1 MRRWVGA
8 LTPPLEPPAP
18 PPRSLGVRLGW
29 VGALAFASGF
39 PFGLVNET
47 IPIYLRT
54 IGASLEQVADVT
66 AITLPWS
73 LKFAWAP
80 AVDRLGRRRHWIT
93 SCLALLASLTMALAT
108 LDRGDI
114 GPGFWVLLLLMVTLS
129 ATQDV
134 AIDAYTIES
143 METRELGVANA
154 VRITSYRV
162 AMFSAGGVL
171 IWLAGRTD
179 WRTSFAAGAVMLAGL
194 ALASFFLPDAGRT
207 DAAGTSI
214 WEPLRALFR
223 RPGIWSIVVFA
234 LLFKL
239 DIAALEPIMRPFWV
253 DRGLSLETIGK
264 NLTLGRVLAT
274 LAGASLGGLFTL
286 RHGIFRALW
295 TLGLVQAFSA
305 LGYWWVA
312 TSGGSGVEIFAAAL
326 FESFAAGMGTA
337 AFLAYLMS
345 VCEKRY
351 AATQFALLSAL
362 LALTRSV
369 AAKAA
374 GPAAETLGYAPFFL
388 LTFFLAF
395 PAYALLPRIKR
406 VPPPNEP
413 PPPA

>member
-1 MRRWVGA
+1 
-8 LTPPLEPPAP
+8 L
-18 PPRSLGVRLGW
+18 
-29 VGALAFASGF
+29 
-39 PFGLVNET
+39 
-47 IPIYLRT
+47 I
-54 IGASLEQVADVT
+54 
-66 AITLPWS
+66 
-73 LKFAWAP
+73 
-80 AVDRLGRRRHWIT
+80 
-93 SCLALLASLTMALAT
+93 ASLTIALAT
-108 LDRGDI
+108 LDAGDI
-114 GPGFWVLLLLMVTLS
+114 GPGFWILLFVMVTLS

-134 AIDAYTIES
+134 AIDAYTIET
-143 METRELGVANA
+143 METRELGVANS

-162 AMFSAGGVL
+162 AMFVAGGAL

-179 WRTSFAAGAVMLAGL
+179 WDTSFAAGAMTLGVL
-194 ALASFFLPDAGRT
+194 ALASLFLPDAGRAT
-207 DAAGTSI
+207 ATKTSI

-223 RPGIWSIVVFA
+223 RPGVWAIVVFA

-274 LAGASLGGLFTL
+274 LAGASLGGLFTS
-286 RHGIFRALW
+286 RYGIFRALW
-295 TLGLVQAFSA
+295 VLGLVQAFSA

-312 TSGGSGVEIFAAAL
+312 TSAGSESQIFAAAL

-345 VCEKRY
+345 VCEKRF

-374 GPAAETLGYAPFFL
+374 GPAAEALGYAPYFFV
-388 LTFFLAF
+388 TFLLAF
-395 PAYALLPRIKR
+395 PAYALLPLIRR

-413 PPPA
+413 PHPA

>member
-1 MRRWVGA
+1 
-8 LTPPLEPPAP
+8 L
-18 PPRSLGVRLGW
+18 
-29 VGALAFASGF
+29 F
-39 PFGLVNET
+39 
-47 IPIYLRT
+47 
-54 IGASLEQVADVT
+54 
-66 AITLPWS
+66 
-73 LKFAWAP
+73 
-80 AVDRLGRRRHWIT
+80 
-93 SCLALLASLTMALAT
+93 
-108 LDRGDI
+108 
-114 GPGFWVLLLLMVTLS
+114 LMVTLS

-162 AMFSAGGVL
+162 AMFVAGGAL

-179 WRTSFAAGAVMLAGL
+179 WGTSFAAGAVTLGVL
-194 ALASFFLPDAGRT
+194 ALASLFLPDAGRA
-207 DAAGTSI
+207 DAAKTSI

-223 RPGIWSIVVFA
+223 RPGIWAVVVFA

-274 LAGASLGGLFTL
+274 LAGASVGGLFTT
-286 RHGIFRALW
+286 RYGIFRSLW
-295 TLGLVQAFSA
+295 MLGLVQAFSA

-312 TSGGSGVEIFAAAL
+312 TSAGSVTTIFAAAL

-345 VCEKRY
+345 VCEKRF

-374 GPAAETLGYAPFFL
+374 GPAAEALGYGSYFL

-395 PAYALLPRIKR
+395 PAYAFLPRIKR
-406 VPPPNEP
+406 VPPPSEQP
-413 PPPA
+413 HPA

>member
-1 MRRWVGA
+1 
-8 LTPPLEPPAP
+8 
-18 PPRSLGVRLGW
+18 
-29 VGALAFASGF
+29 
-39 PFGLVNET
+39 
-47 IPIYLRT
+47 
-54 IGASLEQVADVT
+54 
-66 AITLPWS
+66 
-73 LKFAWAP
+73 
-80 AVDRLGRRRHWIT
+80 
-93 SCLALLASLTMALAT
+93 
-108 LDRGDI
+108 
-114 GPGFWVLLLLMVTLS
+114 VLLFLMVTLS

-162 AMFSAGGVL
+162 AMFVAGGAL
-171 IWLAGRTD
+171 IWLAGRND
-179 WRTSFAAGAVMLAGL
+179 WGTSFAAGAVTLGVL
-194 ALASFFLPDAGRT
+194 ALASLFLPDAGRA
-207 DAAGTSI
+207 DAAKTSI

-223 RPGIWSIVVFA
+223 RPGIWAIVVFA

-274 LAGASLGGLFTL
+274 LAGASLGGLFTT
-286 RHGIFRALW
+286 RYGIFRSLW
-295 TLGLVQAFSA
+295 MLGLVQAFSA

-312 TSGGSGVEIFAAAL
+312 TSAASVTAIFAAAL

-345 VCEKRY
+345 VCEKRF

-374 GPAAETLGYAPFFL
+374 GPTAEALGYGSYFL
-388 LTFFLAF
+388 VTFFLAF

-406 VPPPNEP
+406 VPPPSEQP
-413 PPPA
+413 HPA

>member
-1 MRRWVGA
+1 M
-8 LTPPLEPPAP
+8 
-18 PPRSLGVRLGW
+18 RLGW
-29 VGALAFASGF
+29 IGALAFASGF

-47 IPIYLRT
+47 VPIYLRT
-54 IGASLEQVADVT
+54 IGASLEQVANVT

-73 LKFAWAP
+73 LKFLWAP
-80 AVDRLGRRRHWIT
+80 LVDRVGRRRHWIT
-93 SCLALLASLTMALAT
+93 SCLALLASLTIALAT
-108 LDRGDI
+108 LDPGDI
-114 GPGFWVLLLLMVTLS
+114 GPGFWVLLLLLVTLS

-143 METRELGVANA
+143 METRELGVANS

-162 AMFSAGGVL
+162 AMFTAGGAL

-179 WRTSFAAGAVMLAGL
+179 WSTSFAAGAATLGAL
-194 ALASFFLPDAGRT
+194 ALASLFLPDAGRA
-207 DAAGTSI
+207 DAAATSI

-274 LAGASLGGLFTL
+274 LAGASLGGLFTS
-286 RHGIFRALW
+286 RYGIFRALW
-295 TLGLVQAFSA
+295 MLGLVQAFSA

-312 TSGGSGVEIFAAAL
+312 ATGDSTERIFAAAL

-351 AATQFALLSAL
+351 AATQFALFSAL
-362 LALTRSV
+362 LALTRSL

-374 GPAAETLGYAPFFL
+374 GPAAEAMGYAPFFL
-388 LTFFLAF
+388 LTFVLAF
-395 PAYALLPRIKR
+395 PAYALLPRIRR

-413 PPPA
+413 PRPA

>member
-1 MRRWVGA
+1 MRRRDHV
-8 LTPPLEPPAP
+8 LTAAPETAAAPARP
-18 PPRSLGVRLGW
+18 LGVRLAW
-29 VGALAFASGF
+29 IGAIAFASGF

-47 IPIYLRT
+47 VPIYLRT

-73 LKFAWAP
+73 FKFLWAP

-93 SCLALLASLTMALAT
+93 SCLALLASMTIALAT
-108 LDRGDI
+108 LDAGDI
-114 GPGFWVLLLLMVTLS
+114 GVGFWVLLFVMVTLS

-143 METRELGVANA
+143 METRELGVANS

-162 AMFSAGGVL
+162 AMFVAGGAL

-179 WRTSFAAGAVMLAGL
+179 WGTSFAAGAMTLGVL
-194 ALASFFLPDAGRT
+194 ALASLFLPDVGRT
-207 DAAGTSI
+207 DATKTSI

-223 RPGIWSIVVFA
+223 RPGIWAVVLFA

-274 LAGASLGGLFTL
+274 LAGASLGGLFTS
-286 RHGIFRALW
+286 RYGIFRSLW
-295 TLGLVQAFSA
+295 MLGLVQAFSA

-312 TSGGSGVEIFAAAL
+312 ASGRPTGYIFAAAL

-345 VCEKRY
+345 VCEKRF
-351 AATQFALLSAL
+351 AAT
-362 LALTRSV
+362 
-369 AAKAA
+369 
-374 GPAAETLGYAPFFL
+374 
-388 LTFFLAF
+388 
-395 PAYALLPRIKR
+395 
-406 VPPPNEP
+406 
-413 PPPA
+413 

>member
-1 MRRWVGA
+1 
-8 LTPPLEPPAP
+8 
-18 PPRSLGVRLGW
+18 
-29 VGALAFASGF
+29 
-39 PFGLVNET
+39 
-47 IPIYLRT
+47 
-54 IGASLEQVADVT
+54 
-66 AITLPWS
+66 LPWS
-73 LKFAWAP
+73 LKFLWAP

-93 SCLALLASLTMALAT
+93 VCLALLASLTIALAT
-108 LDRGDI
+108 LDAGDI
-114 GPGFWVLLLLMVTLS
+114 GAGFWVLLLLMVTLS

-134 AIDAYTIES
+134 AIDAYTIET

-162 AMFSAGGVL
+162 AMFVAGGAL

-179 WRTSFAAGAVMLAGL
+179 WSTSFTAGAVTLGVL
-194 ALASFFLPDAGRT
+194 ALASLMLPDAVRA
-207 DAAGTSI
+207 DAAATTI

-223 RPGIWSIVVFA
+223 RPGIWGIVVFA

-274 LAGASLGGLFTL
+274 LAGASLGGLFTTKY
-286 RHGIFRALW
+286 GIFRSLW
-295 TLGLVQAFSA
+295 VLGLVQAFSA

-312 TSGGSGVEIFAAAL
+312 AHGGGAGQIFGAAL

-345 VCEKRY
+345 VCEKRF

-362 LALTRSV
+362 LALTRSA

-374 GPAAETLGYAPFFL
+374 GPAAEAMGYAPFFL
-388 LTFFLAF
+388 LTFALAF
-395 PAYALLPRIKR
+395 PAFALLPRIRR
-406 VPPPNEP
+406 VPPPIEP
-413 PPPA
+413 RPPA